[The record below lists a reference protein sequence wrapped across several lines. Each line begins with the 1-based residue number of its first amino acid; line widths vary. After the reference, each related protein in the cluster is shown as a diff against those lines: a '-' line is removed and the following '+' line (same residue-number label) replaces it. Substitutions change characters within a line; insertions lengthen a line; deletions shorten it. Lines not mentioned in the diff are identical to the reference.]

1 MEKEDLK
8 KYKEDLK
15 KTKKKSNFNYKWV
28 LIVTI
33 VAFLLSLSFSS
44 LADFIMKNVNVFLST
59 IILIIFIGLGVVM
72 DIIGVA
78 VTSADV
84 KPFHSMSARKM
95 KVGIVAVK
103 LKKNAEKVSSI
114 CNDVIGDVCGILSGS
129 AGAMI
134 ASNLADKLS
143 TFIPISLIITAIVAA
158 LTIGGKA
165 LCKGFAIAKSDVILY
180 NFSKFL
186 CLFYRTKQN
195 LK

>member
-1 MEKEDLK
+1 
-8 KYKEDLK
+8 
-15 KTKKKSNFNYKWV
+15 
-28 LIVTI
+28 
-33 VAFLLSLSFSS
+33 
-44 LADFIMKNVNVFLST
+44 MKNVNVFLST
-59 IILIIFIGLGVVM
+59 IILFIFIGLGVVF

-78 VTSADV
+78 VTAADE

-134 ASNLADKLS
+134 AANLADKIS

-165 LCKGFAIAKSDVILY
+165 LCKGFAIAKSNVILY
-180 NFSKFL
+180 NFSKVL
-186 CLFYRTKQN
+186 GLFYRSKQN

>member
-8 KYKEDLK
+8 KYKEELK
-15 KTKKKSNFNYKWV
+15 KNKKKSNVNYKWII
-28 LIVTI
+28 IVTI
-33 VAFLLSLSFSS
+33 IAFVVSLTFSS
-44 LADFIMKNVNVFLST
+44 LSDFIMGNVNVFLSLV
-59 IILIIFIGLGVVM
+59 ILIIFIVLGVVF

-78 VTSADV
+78 VTASDE

-103 LKKNAEKVSSI
+103 LKKNADKVSSI
-114 CNDVIGDVCGILSGS
+114 CNDVFGDVCGILSGS

-134 ASNLADKLS
+134 AANLADKIS
-143 TFIPISLIITAIVAA
+143 TFIPISLIITAVVAA

-165 LCKGFAIAKSDVILY
+165 LCKGFAIAKSNVILY

>member
-8 KYKEDLK
+8 KYKDEIK
-15 KTKKKSNFNYKWV
+15 KVKRRSNVNYKWV
-28 LIVTI
+28 IIVTVI
-33 VAFLLSLSFSS
+33 AFTLSLAFSYFS
-44 LADFIMKNVNVFLST
+44 DFFMKNVTVFLSL
-59 IILIIFIGLGVVM
+59 IVLILFIALGVIF

-78 VTSADV
+78 VTAADV

-103 LKKNAEKVSSI
+103 LKKNADKVSSI

-134 ASNLADKLS
+134 SSNLS
-143 TFIPISLIITAIVAA
+143 TSIQLFIPISLITTALIAA
-158 LTIGGKA
+158 FTIGGKA
-165 LCKGFAIAKSDVILY
+165 LCKGFAIAKSNVILY

-186 CLFYRTKQN
+186 GFFYRSKQN

>member
-8 KYKEDLK
+8 KYKEELK
-15 KTKKKSNFNYKWV
+15 KNKKKSNVNYKWII
-28 LIVTI
+28 IVTI
-33 VAFLLSLSFSS
+33 IAFVVSLTFSS
-44 LADFIMKNVNVFLST
+44 LSDFIMGNVNVFLSLV
-59 IILIIFIGLGVVM
+59 ILIIFIVLGVVF

-78 VTSADV
+78 VTASDE

-103 LKKNAEKVSSI
+103 LKKNADKVSSI
-114 CNDVIGDVCGILSGS
+114 CNDVFGDVCGILSGS

-134 ASNLADKLS
+134 AANLADKIS
-143 TFIPISLIITAIVAA
+143 TFIPISLIITAVVAA

-165 LCKGFAIAKSDVILY
+165 LCKGFAIAKSNVILY

-186 CLFYRTKQN
+186 GLFYRTKQN

>member
-134 ASNLADKLS
+134 AANLADKIS

-180 NFSKFL
+180 NFSKVL
-186 CLFYRTKQN
+186 GMFYRTKQN

>member
-84 KPFHSMSARKM
+84 KPFHSMSSRKM

-114 CNDVIGDVCGILSGS
+114 CNDVIGDVCGVLSGS

-134 ASNLADKLS
+134 AANLADKIS

-180 NFSKFL
+180 NFSKVL
-186 CLFYRTKQN
+186 GMFYRTKQN

>member
-28 LIVTI
+28 FIVTI

-59 IILIIFIGLGVVM
+59 IILIIFIVLGVVM

>member
-1 MEKEDLK
+1 MEKEDFK

-15 KTKKKSNFNYKWV
+15 KTKKKGNFNYKWV
-28 LIVTI
+28 LIVT
-33 VAFLLSLSFSS
+33 VLAFIISLFFST
-44 LADFIMKNVNVFLST
+44 LADFIMNNVNVIFST
-59 IILIIFIGLGVVM
+59 IILIVFIGLGVVM
-72 DIIGVA
+72 DIVGVA
-78 VTSADV
+78 VTAADE

-134 ASNLADKLS
+134 AANLADKIS

-165 LCKGFAIAKSDVILY
+165 LCKGFAIAKSNVILY

-186 CLFYRTKQN
+186 GLFYRSKQN

>member
-28 LIVTI
+28 FIVTI

-44 LADFIMKNVNVFLST
+44 LADFVMKNVNVFLST
-59 IILIIFIGLGVVM
+59 IILIIFIGLGVVF

-134 ASNLADKLS
+134 AANLADKIS

-180 NFSKFL
+180 NFSKVL
-186 CLFYRTKQN
+186 GMFYRTKQN